1 MGLAARVGVDIAPG
15 KEKKQGGA
23 AATQRRPANCADH
36 RSRMQSD
43 WIDAPYGDV
52 FQWLWN

>member
-1 MGLAARVGVDIAPG
+1 MGLAAWVGVDIAPG